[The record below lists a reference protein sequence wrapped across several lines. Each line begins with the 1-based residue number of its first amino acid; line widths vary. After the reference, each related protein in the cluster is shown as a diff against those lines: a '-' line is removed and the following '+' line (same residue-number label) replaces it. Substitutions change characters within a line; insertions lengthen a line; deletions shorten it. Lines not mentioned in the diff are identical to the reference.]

1 MPKAGGTFTGQVTF
15 GTTDATILPVGST
28 VQRPASA
35 SAGMLRYN
43 AQTASFEGYTTAWGP
58 LGGGGGTA
66 TAIGITPP
74 ASPTV
79 GQLWWNSED
88 GLLYIYY
95 DDATGSTQW
104 VPAWVSPGLADT
116 GIIDIAL
123 WYPGV
128 PAASTTLLQFL
139 ADRAFTLPAS
149 LTGSQGFAG
158 TVPTGSVTIDVRKN
172 GTSQGSVNFAAATA
186 TSTFI
191 FASAVAFAPGDRL
204 TLVAPGTPDATLAN
218 LSVTLKGTR

>member
-1 MPKAGGTFTGQVTF
+1 
-15 GTTDATILPVGST
+15 
-28 VQRPASA
+28 
-35 SAGMLRYN
+35 
-43 AQTASFEGYTTAWGP
+43 
-58 LGGGGGTA
+58 
-66 TAIGITPP
+66 
-74 ASPTV
+74 
-79 GQLWWNSED
+79 
-88 GLLYIYY
+88 
-95 DDATGSTQW
+95 

>member
-1 MPKAGGTFTGQVTF
+1 
-15 GTTDATILPVGST
+15 
-28 VQRPASA
+28 
-35 SAGMLRYN
+35 MLRYN